1 MTFSIVAVDPETGD
15 LGVAVASKFLAVGS
29 VVPWARAGVG
39 AVATQAWANVSY
51 GADGLDLLASGVE
64 PTAAIER
71 LTGADEGR
79 IHRQL
84 GMVDATGRSA
94 TYTGSGCF
102 PWAGGRAVD
111 GLAAQG
117 NILAGPQVVDAL
129 VDTYPRERR
138 HPHGPAA
145 GRAPRRGPG
154 RRRCP
159 RPRVGRRPDRPRRR
173 GLQRRQRPLDR
184 PPRRRPPRS
193 GAGARPAL
201 RRVAAALGAAG
212 PGRPRAHRRRAGGR
226 APDPPRQG
234 RLGTRPRGRRR
245 GRHPGRD
252 RGVAPRR
259 RAAPGHGRVD
269 DRVGRRAARLDGLRE
284 PRGAGRRDGL
294 DRPAGAPRATDG
306 DR

>member
-64 PTAAIER
+64 PAAAIER

-94 TYTGSGCF
+94 TYTGSGCL

-117 NILAGPQVVDAL
+117 NILTGPEVVDAL
-129 VDTYPRERR
+129 VETYPRERR
-138 HPHGPAA
+138 HAHGPPA
-145 GRAPRRGPG
+145 GRAPCRGPR

-159 RPRVGRRPDRPRRR
+159 RPRVGRR
-173 GLQRRQRPLDR
+173 
-184 PPRRRPPRS
+184 S
-193 GAGARPAL
+193 
-201 RRVAAALGAAG
+201 
-212 PGRPRAHRRRAGGR
+212 
-226 APDPPRQG
+226 
-234 RLGTRPRGRRR
+234 
-245 GRHPGRD
+245 
-252 RGVAPRR
+252 
-259 RAAPGHGRVD
+259 
-269 DRVGRRAARLDGLRE
+269 
-284 PRGAGRRDGL
+284 
-294 DRPAGAPRATDG
+294 
-306 DR
+306 